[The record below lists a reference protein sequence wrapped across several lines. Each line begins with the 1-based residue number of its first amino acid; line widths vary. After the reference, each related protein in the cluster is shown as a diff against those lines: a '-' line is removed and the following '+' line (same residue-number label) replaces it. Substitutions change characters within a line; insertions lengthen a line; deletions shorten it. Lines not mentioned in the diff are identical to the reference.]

1 MGNQMAQVKKF
12 FLEVAGASSLEYT
25 LLITFIAVVI
35 LVSIS
40 TLGTTVNTRVVNAAG
55 LFSS

>member
-12 FLEVAGASSLEYT
+12 LLEVSGASSLEYT

-35 LVSIS
+35 LMSIS

>member
-1 MGNQMAQVKKF
+1 MAQVKKF
-12 FLEVAGASSLEYT
+12 LLEVSGASSLEYT

-35 LVSIS
+35 LMSIS